1 MPKKDYYNSIQAS
14 NYVTDKDLAIT
25 TFIKYQLDRTQS
37 MFTYD
42 GLDDSIPEHMVELML
57 QKNGTVFITKEDGNL
72 YAFTGGEGGEP
83 DVYGRPTIYTVANP
97 ALKIS
102 KNYVIDKDG
111 ILIKNDTYEVGLLPM
126 LNKYGSLIVEN
137 DISIRTIIIYLRIVG
152 VISASDDISK
162 SSADVFIKKI
172 VDGELSV
179 IGDNA
184 FFDGVKV
191 QSLGNNTSSY
201 IQQFIELEQYL
212 KGSLFNELGLNAN
225 YNMKRET
232 LTKNE
237 TTLNQD
243 FLMPFCDDMLAC
255 RKDGWDKVNEMFGTD
270 IKVEYSST
278 WKKREI
284 TDAISMQQA
293 NVDDSSQLEE
303 SAELNEDGQI
313 EEEIDGVIDETI
325 EDNISDTSE
334 DVQSDNTEEVDAN
347 ESEEST
353 DKSDEE
359 TDEKSDEDS
368 ESEND
373 DEQKSED
380 ETDEQEESLDD
391 KESNDSS
398 QLEDEQE
405 SDKSEDE
412 SEKSEE
418 DSEETKDDSED
429 EEDDEKKK
437 KKGGCY
443 L

>member
-1 MPKKDYYNSIQAS
+1 MSKKNYYNSIQAS

-42 GLDDSIPEHMVELML
+42 GLEDSLPEHMIELML
-57 QKNGTVFITKEDGNL
+57 QKNGNVFITKEEGKL

-152 VISASDDISK
+152 VISASDDITK
-162 SSADVFIKKI
+162 ASADTFIKKI

-179 IGDNA
+179 VGDAA

-191 QSLGNNTSSY
+191 QSMGNNTSSY

-225 YNMKRET
+225 YNMKREA

-237 TTLNQD
+237 TSLNQD

-270 IKVEYSST
+270 VKVEYSST

-293 NVDDSSQLEE
+293 NVGDSSQLDNSIET
-303 SAELNEDGQI
+303 NEDVQI
-313 EEEIDGVIDETI
+313 EEEIDGVIDETV
-325 EDNISDTSE
+325 EDNISDKSE
-334 DVQSDNTEEVDAN
+334 DVQSDNTSEVDVD
-347 ESEEST
+347 ESEEII
-353 DKSDEE
+353 DNSDEE
-359 TDEKSDEDS
+359 SDEDS
-368 ESEND
+368 NEESES
-373 DEQKSED
+373 DEESNEKSESESDEESESKD
-380 ETDEQEESLDD
+380 ETDEQKESVED
-391 KESNDSS
+391 KESKDSS
-398 QLEDEQE
+398 QLEDESI
-405 SDKSEDE
+405 SDKSDD
-412 SEKSEE
+412 EE
-418 DSEETKDDSED
+418 DS
-429 EEDDEKKK
+429 EDDEKKK
-437 KKGGCY
+437 KGV
-443 L
+443 

>member
-1 MPKKDYYNSIQAS
+1 MSKKNYYNSIQAS
-14 NYVTDKDLAIT
+14 NYVTNKDLAIT

-42 GLDDSIPEHMVELML
+42 GLDDSLPEHMIELML
-57 QKNGTVFITKEDGNL
+57 QKNGNVFITKEDDKL

-97 ALKIS
+97 ALNIS

-137 DISIRTIIIYLRIVG
+137 EISIRTIIIYLRIVAL
-152 VISASDDISK
+152 ISASDDGTK
-162 SSADVFIKKI
+162 VSADNFIKKI
-172 VDGELSV
+172 SDGELSIV
-179 IGDNA
+179 ADNP
-184 FFDGVKV
+184 FFDGVKI
-191 QSLGNNTSSY
+191 QSMGNNTSAY

-225 YNMKRET
+225 YNMKREA

-237 TTLNQD
+237 TSLNQD

-293 NVDDSSQLEE
+293 NVDDSSQLDN
-303 SAELNEDGQI
+303 SIELSEDGQI
-313 EEEIDGVIDETI
+313 EEEIDGVIDETV
-325 EDNISDTSE
+325 EDNISDKSE
-334 DVQSDNTEEVDAN
+334 DVQSDNTEEISIN
-347 ESEEST
+347 ESEEHIYN
-353 DKSDEE
+353 SDEE
-359 TDEKSDEDS
+359 SDEKT
-368 ESEND
+368 ESKD

-380 ETDEQEESLDD
+380 EPNEHEESSDD
-391 KESNDSS
+391 NESDDSS
-398 QLEDEQE
+398 QLEDEHE
-405 SDKSEDE
+405 SDKSEDN
-412 SEKSEE
+412 SKGSE
-418 DSEETKDDSED
+418 DSKDSED
-429 EEDDEKKK
+429 NSDESDDKKK
-437 KKGGCY
+437 RGVC
-443 L
+443 

>member
-1 MPKKDYYNSIQAS
+1 MAKKNYYNSVQAT

-42 GLDDSIPEHMVELML
+42 GLDDSLPEHMIELML
-57 QKNGTVFITKEDGNL
+57 QKNGNVFITKEEGKL

-83 DVYGRPTIYTVANP
+83 DAYGRPTIYTVANP

-152 VISASDDISK
+152 VISASDDITK
-162 SSADVFIKKI
+162 ASADAFIKKI

-179 IGDNA
+179 IGDSA

-191 QSLGNNTSSY
+191 QNLGNNTSSY

-225 YNMKRET
+225 YNMKREA

-237 TTLNQD
+237 TSLNQD

-270 IKVEYSST
+270 VKVEYSST

-293 NVDDSSQLEE
+293 NVGDSSQLDN
-303 SAELNEDGQI
+303 SIKTNEDVQI
-313 EEEIDGVIDETI
+313 EEEIDGVIDETV
-325 EDNISDTSE
+325 EDNISDKSE
-334 DVQSDNTEEVDAN
+334 DVQSDNTSEVEVD
-347 ESEEST
+347 ESEEII
-353 DKSDEE
+353 DNSDEE
-359 TDEKSDEDS
+359 SDEESNEESDESDEESNEES
-368 ESEND
+368 ESES
-373 DEQKSED
+373 DEESESKD
-380 ETDEQEESLDD
+380 ETDEQKESVED
-391 KESNDSS
+391 KESKDSS
-398 QLEDEQE
+398 QLEDETI
-405 SDKSEDE
+405 SDKSDD
-412 SEKSEE
+412 EE
-418 DSEETKDDSED
+418 DS
-429 EEDDEKKK
+429 EDDEKKK
-437 KKGGCY
+437 KGV
-443 L
+443 

>member
-1 MPKKDYYNSIQAS
+1 
-14 NYVTDKDLAIT
+14 
-25 TFIKYQLDRTQS
+25 

-42 GLDDSIPEHMVELML
+42 GLDDSLPEHMVELML
-57 QKNGTVFITKEDGNL
+57 QKNGNVFITKEDGKL

-137 DISIRTIIIYLRIVG
+137 EISIRTIIIYLRIVG
-152 VISASDDISK
+152 LISASDDGTK
-162 SSADVFIKKI
+162 ASADEFIKKI
-172 VDGELSV
+172 VNGELAV
-179 IGDNA
+179 VGDNP
-184 FFDGVKV
+184 FFDGVKI

-225 YNMKRET
+225 YNMKREA

-237 TTLNQD
+237 TSLNQD

-284 TDAISMQQA
+284 TDAIAMQQG
-293 NVDDSSQLEE
+293 NDDSSQLETPNGDE
-303 SAELNEDGQI
+303 QI
-313 EEEIDGVIDETI
+313 DEEIDEVIDDTV
-325 EDNISDTSE
+325 EDNISDESE
-334 DVQSDNTEEVDAN
+334 DTQSDNTEDGVVN
-347 ESEEST
+347 ESEESET
-353 DKSDEE
+353 EESDETSDEE
-359 TDEKSDEDS
+359 SDEESNSEDDESDESQDSDKEESVDEKSDDN
-368 ESEND
+368 ESED
-373 DEQKSED
+373 
-380 ETDEQEESLDD
+380 
-391 KESNDSS
+391 DSS
-398 QLEDEQE
+398 QLEDKKSEQDSTDEDSKDE
-405 SDKSEDE
+405 SDD
-412 SEKSEE
+412 
-418 DSEETKDDSED
+418 DKD
-429 EEDDEKKK
+429 KKK
-437 KKGGCY
+437 KEGEC
-443 L
+443 

>member
-1 MPKKDYYNSIQAS
+1 MSKKNYYNSIQAS

-42 GLDDSIPEHMVELML
+42 GLDDSLPEHMIELML
-57 QKNGTVFITKEDGNL
+57 QKNGNVFITKEDGKL

-83 DVYGRPTIYTVANP
+83 DAYGRPTIYTVANP

-137 DISIRTIIIYLRIVG
+137 EISIRTIIIYLRIVG
-152 VISASDDISK
+152 IISASDDVTK
-162 SSADVFIKKI
+162 ASADEFIKKI
-172 VDGELSV
+172 VNGELAV
-179 IGDNA
+179 VGDNQ

-225 YNMKRET
+225 YNMKREA

-237 TTLNQD
+237 TSLNQD

-284 TDAISMQQA
+284 TDAIAMQQG
-293 NVDDSSQLEE
+293 NDDSSQLETPNGDE
-303 SAELNEDGQI
+303 QI
-313 EEEIDGVIDETI
+313 DEEIDGVIDDTV
-325 EDNISDTSE
+325 EDNISDESE
-334 DVQSDNTEEVDAN
+334 DTQSDNTEDGVVN
-347 ESEEST
+347 ESEDSETEESDET
-353 DKSDEE
+353 SDEE
-359 TDEKSDEDS
+359 SDE
-368 ESEND
+368 
-373 DEQKSED
+373 
-380 ETDEQEESLDD
+380 
-391 KESNDSS
+391 ESNS
-398 QLEDEQE
+398 
-405 SDKSEDE
+405 
-412 SEKSEE
+412 
-418 DSEETKDDSED
+418 
-429 EEDDEKKK
+429 EDDESDDDKDKK
-437 KKGGCY
+437 KKGGEC
-443 L
+443 